1 MFDFNQ
7 WIAENGL
14 SEYKKL
20 FEKHQLTTAETLQDL
35 TSDDLS
41 RMGVEL
47 IGVQKKIL
55 QARNTL
61 FSKKRGGGFCPFTR
75 CACSPACELFTV
87 IAMMS
92 EEKTIYGCV
101 LHSLTL
107 IQNCLESVEDD
118 VSNIAINVETFLPQI
133 LR

>member
-14 SEYKKL
+14 FEYKGM
-20 FEKHQLTTAETLQDL
+20 FEKHQLTVADTLKDL
-35 TSDDLS
+35 TADDLS
-41 RMGVEL
+41 RMGIEL

-61 FSKKRGGGFCPFTR
+61 FSKKRGGEFCPFTQ

-87 IAMMS
+87 IAMRS
-92 EEKTIYGCV
+92 DENTICRCTLYS
-101 LHSLTL
+101 SLYTK
-107 IQNCLESVEDD
+107 
-118 VSNIAINVETFLPQI
+118 
-133 LR
+133 